1 MSACVDVCIGTTD
14 VYTGT
19 AADVHLGNTGT
30 ADVHVGNTDTAD
42 VHVGNTGT
50 ADVHLG
56 TAEHGAEALLVV
68 LSQVLRSPR
77 DILNSTV
84 RRTRDTWEGW
94 T

>member
-19 AADVHLGNTGT
+19 AADVHLGNTG
-30 ADVHVGNTDTAD
+30 TAD

-84 RRTRDTWEGW
+84 HRTRDTWEGW

>member
-30 ADVHVGNTDTAD
+30 ADVHVGNT
-42 VHVGNTGT
+42 GT
-50 ADVHLG
+50 TDVHLG

-84 RRTRDTWEGW
+84 HRTRDTWEGW